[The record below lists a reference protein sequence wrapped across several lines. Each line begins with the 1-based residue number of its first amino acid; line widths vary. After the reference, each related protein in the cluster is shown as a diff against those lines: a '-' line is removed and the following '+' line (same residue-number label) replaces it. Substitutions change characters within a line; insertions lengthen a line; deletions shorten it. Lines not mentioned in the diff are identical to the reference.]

1 MKRKTLII
9 SISPNALLLLVVFIF
24 QGMVFPYIRIAG
36 FSPLLLP
43 LVGTGIAVHEG
54 RVAGGIAGI
63 FAGFLCDLSLN
74 EPVGLFTVLLTFSGL
89 IVGTLADSAIRRGF
103 VTYFILCIGV
113 LIISALVQML
123 PLIYFGNVAIS
134 QLMPT
139 ALWQTVY
146 SMIFAVPIWFSI
158 KAIGKRV
165 YRESYSG
172 RPR

>member
-9 SISPNALLLLVVFIF
+9 SISLNALLLLMVFVF

-36 FSPLLLP
+36 LSPLLLP

-63 FAGFLCDLSLN
+63 FAGMLCDLSLN
-74 EPVGLFTVLLTFSGL
+74 EPVGLFTVLLTFTGL
-89 IVGTLADSAIRRGF
+89 VIGTLADCAVTRGF
-103 VTYFILCIGV
+103 VTYFLFCAAV
-113 LIISALVQML
+113 LALSAFIQMFHL
-123 PLIYFGNVAIS
+123 LYFGNIAIS

-139 ALWQTVY
+139 AIWQTAY
-146 SMIFAVPIWFSI
+146 SLIFAFPIWFFI